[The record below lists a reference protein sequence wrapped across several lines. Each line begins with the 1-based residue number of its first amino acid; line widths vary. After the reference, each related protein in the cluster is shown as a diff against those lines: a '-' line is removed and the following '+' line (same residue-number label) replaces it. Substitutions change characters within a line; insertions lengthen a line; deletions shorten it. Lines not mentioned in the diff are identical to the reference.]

1 MWSPRERVGLLLSGL
16 RHPMRGP
23 RVGVS
28 VRLSMRS
35 GSCMVF
41 VSGPLQRVAQPL
53 RCAYLVTGFVTK
65 EVYVVNNQLTGSESA
80 LTVTGC

>member
-1 MWSPRERVGLLLSGL
+1 MQKRASVWDPNLLSGKVVQL
-16 RHPMRGP
+16 L
-23 RVGVS
+23 VQ
-28 VRLSMRS
+28 LA
-35 GSCMVF
+35 CMAF

-65 EVYVVNNQLTGSESA
+65 KVYVVNNQLTGSESA